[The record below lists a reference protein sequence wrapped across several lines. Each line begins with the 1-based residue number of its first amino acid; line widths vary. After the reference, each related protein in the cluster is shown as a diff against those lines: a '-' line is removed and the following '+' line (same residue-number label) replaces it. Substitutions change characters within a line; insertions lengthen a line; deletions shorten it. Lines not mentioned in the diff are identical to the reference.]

1 MNTWLETNFD
11 PWAYAV
17 AGLSLALFVWSLC
30 SIYQD
35 IARRFREDA
44 GEIINVES
52 SSLIFRIMANFA
64 RPLAQLV
71 RPWGENAEK
80 RFAETGEQSFLLVS
94 RRRIAQDLQ
103 AAGSPEGINA
113 DHYMG
118 LVILS
123 LFVFTV
129 MGCFGY
135 LCYPST
141 AVILPFSVC
150 GLLVPR
156 FWLTDLV
163 KSRRKSIRKTLPYAL
178 DLLTLAVEAGLDF
191 TTALARIS
199 DRLVG
204 TPLGSELKVLL
215 QEIQMGKIRADALR
229 DMADRVSV
237 YELSSVVSALVQT
250 DELGA
255 PLGPV
260 LRIQAEFIRVRRA
273 QEAEEM
279 AMKAPVKLLFPLILF
294 IFPTAF
300 IMLFG
305 PLALKYIFQL

>member
-1 MNTWLETNFD
+1 MDEWLRQNFD
-11 PWAYAV
+11 PWIYV
-17 AGLSLALFVWSLC
+17 TAGLGFGLFGWSLYT
-30 SIYQD
+30 IYQD
-35 IARRFREDA
+35 IARGLRDD
-44 GEIINVES
+44 GEAVAVES

-64 RPLAQLV
+64 RPLAQLI
-71 RPWGENAEK
+71 RPMGERAER
-80 RFAETGEQSFLLVS
+80 RFAQTGEQTFMLVT
-94 RRRIAQDLQ
+94 RRRIARDLQ

-113 DHYMG
+113 DHYIG

-129 MGCFGY
+129 LGCLGY
-135 LCYPST
+135 VCYPS
-141 AVILPFSVC
+141 PFIIFALAIC

-156 FWLTDLV
+156 FWLSDLV
-163 KSRRKSIRKTLPYAL
+163 KFRRKSIRKSLPYAL

-191 TTALARIS
+191 TTALARIA
-199 DRLVG
+199 DRLIG
-204 TPLGSELKVLL
+204 TPLGVEFRQLL
-215 QEIQMGKIRADALR
+215 QEIQMGKIRTDALR
-229 DMADRVSV
+229 DMSERVSV
-237 YELSSVVSALVQT
+237 YEMSSVVSALVQT

-260 LRIQAEFIRVRRA
+260 LRIQSEFIRVRRG

-279 AMKAPVKLLFPLILF
+279 AMKAPVKLLGPLIIF

-305 PLALKYIFQL
+305 PLALKYIFHV